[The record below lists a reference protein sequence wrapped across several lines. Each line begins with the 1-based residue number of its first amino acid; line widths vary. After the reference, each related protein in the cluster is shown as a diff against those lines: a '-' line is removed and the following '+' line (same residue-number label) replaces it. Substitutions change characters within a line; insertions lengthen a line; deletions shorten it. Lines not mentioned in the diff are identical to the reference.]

1 MNKKLGATLKEIR
14 INRRLKQYELPGIKD
29 SSSRISKHENGQQVL
44 SVENLIKYSH
54 SLQTDVEEVLF
65 LARDQQIDTRR
76 ALLNRFDQAWY
87 ACDLAQMEA
96 AYFEL
101 DEFALAHP
109 HDSLVTYLTGYVFH
123 YLGFMRGDID
133 SKTLLTIL
141 ESEAQAFED
150 QFDQAKAYYLADL
163 CLLNLALRM
172 LPLRHFAEYYPAC
185 QERYQ
190 DYLPNPDYQEYY
202 IEFLMQASLYCMRTY
217 DRDLARQVFAHL
229 DQLPPEHL
237 PFRHFIYFTVRR
249 AIMEKSASQIQRGL
263 KLAQLSDIPL
273 LEERLSFEVMKFY
286 PEYFINQ
293 PQVFTKLNQLPAT
306 HKWLEEPYWFF

>member
-1 MNKKLGATLKEIR
+1 MDAMNKKLGATLKEIR
-14 INRRLKQYELPGIKD
+14 INRNLKQYELPGIKD

-54 SLQTDVEEVLF
+54 SLQMNVEEVLF
-65 LARDQQIDTRR
+65 LARDQQIDPRR
-76 ALLNRFDQAWY
+76 VLLNRFDQAWD
-87 ACDLAQMEA
+87 ACDLEQMEA

-101 DEFALAHP
+101 DEFALTNP
-109 HDSLVTYLTGYVFH
+109 HDSLITHLAGYVLH

-150 QFDQAKAYYLADL
+150 QLGQAKAYYLTDL
-163 CLLNLALRM
+163 CLLNLALRL
-172 LPLRHFAEYYPAC
+172 LPLRHFAEYYPGC
-185 QERYQ
+185 QER
-190 DYLPNPDYQEYY
+190 YQEYY

-217 DRDLARQVFAHL
+217 DRDLASQVFAHL

-237 PFRHFIYFTVRR
+237 SFRHFIYFIVRR
-249 AIMEKSASQIQRGL
+249 AIIEKSASQIQRGL
-263 KLAQLSDIPL
+263 ELAQLSDIPL

-286 PEYFINQ
+286 PEYFINH

-306 HKWLEEPYWFF
+306 HKWLKEPYWIF